1 MRKAVKVSIKKHL
14 LMNEHKYIL
23 EPSGN
28 GRKYHTCPHCGA
40 EKFTLYIDVDTGLPL
55 ADYVGRCE
63 RINSCRYHY
72 PPREYFKNLT
82 IKNKKIMTEKQALKE
97 TTSVVKEERVNRRY
111 SKIVDYVKNAL
122 FCFLVTIFGKQK
134 VLAAFQKYDVRT
146 SMLFRKDNKYGAV
159 FIMKAKDGL
168 IRQVKEMAYD
178 PNTGKRV
185 KEEQSVFKYD
195 YKTNSY
201 QTDNDGLRIL
211 YTGKSL
217 MKDYDFENK
226 LCFFG
231 EHLLAGEVS
240 KPIAIVESEKTAII
254 CDICMPD
261 YIWLATGGKNGCK
274 WTTDEVY
281 QVLKDANQPII
292 LFPDLNA
299 TEDWTEKAEILL
311 AAGLDVS
318 IYDLEE
324 QEGITEEDKAKGLDI
339 GDYLI
344 RFWKENHP
352 EDGETL
358 EEIKCKKAN
367 IPQLSKMFSSLS
379 PKKELGTIE
388 ELGITIDPNEVDS
401 LLPKKPSASVSD
413 VDLDVISDIE

>member
-1 MRKAVKVSIKKHL
+1 MMKTESIY
-14 LMNEHKYIL
+14 KYIL

-28 GRKYHTCPHCGA
+28 GRKYHPCPHCGA
-40 EKFTLYIDVDTGLPL
+40 YKFTYYIDRDTGKPL

-63 RINSCRYHY
+63 RINSCGYHY
-72 PPREYFKNLT
+72 PPREYFRNLNS
-82 IKNKKIMTEKQALKE
+82 KNKIEMKE
-97 TTSVVKEERVNRRY
+97 EQLAKEITSVVKEERVNRRY
-111 SKIVDYVKNAL
+111 PKSVDYVKNAL
-122 FCFLVTIFGKQK
+122 FCFLVTVFGKQK
-134 VLAAFQKYDVRT
+134 VLSTFQKYDVRT
-146 SMLFRKDNKYGAV
+146 STLFRKDSKYGAA
-159 FIMKAKDGL
+159 FLMRAIDLL

-178 PNTGKRV
+178 SKTGKRI
-185 KEEQSVFKYD
+185 KEGQSVFLLD
-195 YKTNSY
+195 YNTRSY
-201 QTDNDGLRIL
+201 QLRDGSFSIYLA
-211 YTGKSL
+211 GKSL
-217 MKDYDFENK
+217 MKDYDFKNK

-274 WTTDEVY
+274 WTTEEVY
-281 QVLKDANQPII
+281 QVLKDANQPIT

-299 TEDWTEKAEILL
+299 TEDWIAKAEKLL

-344 RFWKENHP
+344 RYWKENHP
-352 EDGETL
+352 EDGEKI
-358 EEIKCKKAN
+358 EEVKCQKAN
-367 IPQLSKMFSSLS
+367 IPQLSKMLSSLS
-379 PKKELGTIE
+379 SKKEPNMIE
-388 ELGITIDPNEVDS
+388 ELGIPIDPKEVDG
-401 LLPKKPSASVSD
+401 LLPNKSSGSVSG
-413 VDLDVISDIE
+413 VDLSVISDIE

>member
-1 MRKAVKVSIKKHL
+1 MMKIESIYKH
-14 LMNEHKYIL
+14 IL

-28 GRKYHTCPHCGA
+28 GREYHICPNCGA
-40 EKFTLYIDVDTGLPL
+40 KKFTWYIDVDTGLPL

-63 RINSCRYHY
+63 RIYSCGYHY
-72 PPREYFKNLT
+72 PPREYFRNLNS
-82 IKNKKIMTEKQALKE
+82 KNKVEMKE
-97 TTSVVKEERVNRRY
+97 EQSAKEITSVVKEERVNRRY
-111 SKIVDYVKNAL
+111 PKSADYPKNAL
-122 FCFLVTIFGKQK
+122 FCFLVTVFGKQK
-134 VLAAFQKYDVRT
+134 VLAAFQKYGVRT
-146 SMLFRKDNKYGAV
+146 SMLFRKDAKYGAV
-159 FIMKAKDGL
+159 FLMRAIDLL

-178 PNTGKRV
+178 PNTGKRI
-185 KEEQSVFKYD
+185 KEGQSVFKYD

-201 QTDNDGLRIL
+201 QIDNDGFRIL
-211 YTGKSL
+211 YAGKSL

-231 EHLLAGEVS
+231 EHLLAGELN

-274 WTTDEVY
+274 WTTEEVY
-281 QVLKDANQPII
+281 QVLKDANQPIT

-299 TEDWTEKAEILL
+299 TEDWAEKAEILL

-344 RFWKENHP
+344 RYWKENHP
-352 EDGETL
+352 EDGEKI
-358 EEIKCKKAN
+358 EEVKCQKAN
-367 IPQLSKMFSSLS
+367 IPQLSKMLSSLS
-379 PKKELGTIE
+379 SKKEPNMIE
-388 ELGITIDPNEVDS
+388 ELGIPIDPKEVDG
-401 LLPKKPSASVSD
+401 LLPNKSSGSVSG
-413 VDLDVISDIE
+413 VDLSVISDIE

>member
-1 MRKAVKVSIKKHL
+1 MKIESIYKH
-14 LMNEHKYIL
+14 IL

-28 GRKYHTCPHCGA
+28 GREYHICPNCGA
-40 EKFTLYIDVDTGLPL
+40 KKFTWYIDVDTGLPL

-63 RINSCRYHY
+63 RINSCGYHY
-72 PPREYFKNLT
+72 PPREYFKSLNFQNG
-82 IKNKKIMTEKQALKE
+82 KNMNNEKEQSVKKAI
-97 TTSVVKEERVNRRY
+97 SVVKEERVNRRY
-111 SKIVDYVKNAL
+111 PKSADYAKNAL
-122 FCFLVTIFGKQK
+122 FCFLVTVFGKQK
-134 VLAAFQKYDVRT
+134 VLAAFQKYGVRT
-146 SMLFRKDNKYGAV
+146 SMLFRKDAKYGAV
-159 FIMKAKDGL
+159 FLMRAIDLL

-178 PNTGKRV
+178 PNTGKRI
-185 KEEQSVFKYD
+185 KEGQSVFKYD

-201 QTDNDGLRIL
+201 QIDNDGFRIL
-211 YTGKSL
+211 YAGKSL

-231 EHLLAGEVS
+231 EHLLAGELN

-254 CDICMPD
+254 CDICMHD

-274 WTTDEVY
+274 WTTEEVY
-281 QVLKDANQPII
+281 QVLKDANQPIT

-299 TEDWTEKAEILL
+299 TEDWAEKAEILL

-344 RFWKENHP
+344 RYWKENHP
-352 EDGETL
+352 EDGEII
-358 EEIKCKKAN
+358 EEVKCQKAN
-367 IPQLSKMFSSLS
+367 IPQLSKMLSSLS
-379 PKKELGTIE
+379 SKKEPNMIE
-388 ELGITIDPNEVDS
+388 ELGMTIDPKEVDS
-401 LLPKKPSASVSD
+401 LLPNKFSASVSD
-413 VDLDVISDIE
+413 TDLSVISDIE

>member
-1 MRKAVKVSIKKHL
+1 MKTESIYKH
-14 LMNEHKYIL
+14 IL

-28 GRKYHTCPHCGA
+28 GREYRICPRCGA
-40 EKFTLYIDVDTGLPL
+40 KKFTCYIDVDTGLPL

-63 RINSCRYHY
+63 RINSCGYHY
-72 PPREYFKNLT
+72 PPREYFRNLKIT
-82 IKNKKIMTEKQALKE
+82 NKENMNENELKE
-97 TTSVVKEERVNRRY
+97 TTSVVEEERVNRRY
-111 SKIVDYVKNAL
+111 PKNVDYVKNAL
-122 FCFLVTIFGKQK
+122 FCFLVTVFGKQK
-134 VLAAFQKYDVRT
+134 VLVAFQKYDVRT
-146 SMLFRKDNKYGAV
+146 SMLFRKDAKYGAV
-159 FIMKAKDGL
+159 FLMRAIDSL

-185 KEEQSVFKYD
+185 KEGQDIFLLD
-195 YKTNSY
+195 YINRHYKIDTGNF
-201 QTDNDGLRIL
+201 RICSA
-211 YTGKSL
+211 GKNL
-217 MKDYDFENK
+217 MKDYDFKNK

-231 EHLLAGEVS
+231 EHLLAGEVN

-274 WTTDEVY
+274 WTTEEVY
-281 QVLKDANQPII
+281 QVLKDVNQPIT

-299 TEDWTEKAEILL
+299 TEDWAEKAEILL

-344 RFWKENHP
+344 RYWKENYP
-352 EDGETL
+352 DDGEKI
-358 EEIKCKKAN
+358 EEVKCKRAN
-367 IPQLSKMFSSLS
+367 IPQLSKMLSSLS
-379 PKKELGTIE
+379 PKKEPTTVE
-388 ELGITIDPNEVDS
+388 ELGIPINPKEVDS
-401 LLPKKPSASVSD
+401 LLPNKSSVSGI
-413 VDLDVISDIE
+413 DLGVISDIE

>member
-1 MRKAVKVSIKKHL
+1 MKIESIYKH
-14 LMNEHKYIL
+14 IL

-28 GRKYHTCPHCGA
+28 GREYHICPNCGA
-40 EKFTLYIDVDTGLPL
+40 KKFTWYIDVDTGLPL

-63 RINSCRYHY
+63 RINSCGYHY
-72 PPREYFKNLT
+72 PPREYFKSLNFQNG
-82 IKNKKIMTEKQALKE
+82 KNMNNEKEQSVKKAI
-97 TTSVVKEERVNRRY
+97 SVVEEERVNRRY
-111 SKIVDYVKNAL
+111 PKNVDYIKNAL
-122 FCFLVTIFGKQK
+122 FCFLVAVFGKQK

-146 SMLFRKDNKYGAV
+146 SMLFRKNDKYGAA
-159 FIMKAKDGL
+159 FIMRAIDSL

-185 KEEQSVFKYD
+185 KEGQDVFLLD
-195 YKTNSY
+195 YYNRCYKIDTSNF
-201 QTDNDGLRIL
+201 RICSA
-211 YTGKSL
+211 GKNL
-217 MKDYDFENK
+217 MKDYDFKNK

-231 EHLLAGEVS
+231 EHLLAGEVN

-274 WTTDEVY
+274 WTTEEVF
-281 QVLKDANQPII
+281 QVLKDANQPIT

-299 TEDWTEKAEILL
+299 TEDWIAKAEKLL

-344 RFWKENHP
+344 RYWKEKN
-352 EDGETL
+352 
-358 EEIKCKKAN
+358 A
-367 IPQLSKMFSSLS
+367 
-379 PKKELGTIE
+379 
-388 ELGITIDPNEVDS
+388 
-401 LLPKKPSASVSD
+401 
-413 VDLDVISDIE
+413 

>member
-1 MRKAVKVSIKKHL
+1 MMKTESIYKH
-14 LMNEHKYIL
+14 IL

-28 GRKYHTCPHCGA
+28 GREYHICPNCGA
-40 EKFTLYIDVDTGLPL
+40 KKFTWYIDVDTGLPL

-63 RINSCRYHY
+63 RINSCGYHY
-72 PPREYFKNLT
+72 PPREYFRNLNS
-82 IKNKKIMTEKQALKE
+82 KNKVEMKE
-97 TTSVVKEERVNRRY
+97 EQSAKEITSVVKEERVNRRY
-111 SKIVDYVKNAL
+111 PKSADYAKNAL
-122 FCFLVTIFGKQK
+122 FCFLVTVFGKQK
-134 VLAAFQKYDVRT
+134 VLAAFQKYGVRT
-146 SMLFRKDNKYGAV
+146 SMLFRKDAKYGAV
-159 FIMKAKDGL
+159 FLMRAIDLL

-178 PNTGKRV
+178 PNTGKRI
-185 KEEQSVFKYD
+185 KEGQSVFKYD

-201 QTDNDGLRIL
+201 QIDNDGFRIL
-211 YTGKSL
+211 YAGKSL

-274 WTTDEVY
+274 WTTEEVF
-281 QVLKDANQPII
+281 QVLKDANQPIT

-299 TEDWTEKAEILL
+299 TEDWAEKAEILL

-344 RFWKENHP
+344 RYWKENYP
-352 EDGETL
+352 EDGEII
-358 EEIKCKKAN
+358 EEVKCQKAN
-367 IPQLSKMFSSLS
+367 IPQLSKMLSSLS
-379 PKKELGTIE
+379 SKKEPNMIE
-388 ELGITIDPNEVDS
+388 ELGIPIDPKEVDG
-401 LLPKKPSASVSD
+401 LLPNKSSGSVSG
-413 VDLDVISDIE
+413 VDLSVISDIE

>member
-1 MRKAVKVSIKKHL
+1 MKTESIYKH
-14 LMNEHKYIL
+14 IL

-28 GRKYHTCPHCGA
+28 GREYHICPNCGA
-40 EKFTLYIDVDTGLPL
+40 KKFTWYIDVDTGLPL

-63 RINSCRYHY
+63 RINSCGYHY
-72 PPREYFKNLT
+72 PPREYFRNLNS
-82 IKNKKIMTEKQALKE
+82 KNKVEMKE
-97 TTSVVKEERVNRRY
+97 EQSAKEITSVVKEEKVNRRY
-111 SKIVDYVKNAL
+111 PKSADYAKNAL
-122 FCFLVTIFGKQK
+122 FCFLVTVFGKQK
-134 VLAAFQKYDVRT
+134 VLAAFQKYGVRT
-146 SMLFRKDNKYGAV
+146 SMLFRKDAKYGAV
-159 FIMKAKDGL
+159 FLMRAIDLL

-178 PNTGKRV
+178 PNTGKRI
-185 KEEQSVFKYD
+185 KEGQSVFKYD

-201 QTDNDGLRIL
+201 QIDNDGFRIL
-211 YTGKSL
+211 YAGKSL

-274 WTTDEVY
+274 WTTEEVF
-281 QVLKDANQPII
+281 QVLKDANQPIT

-299 TEDWTEKAEILL
+299 TEDWAEKAEILL

-344 RFWKENHP
+344 RYWKENYP
-352 EDGETL
+352 EDGEII
-358 EEIKCKKAN
+358 EEVKCQKAN
-367 IPQLSKMFSSLS
+367 IPQLSKMLSSLS
-379 PKKELGTIE
+379 SKKEPNMIE
-388 ELGITIDPNEVDS
+388 ELGIPIDPKEVDG
-401 LLPKKPSASVSD
+401 LLPNKSSGSVSGI
-413 VDLDVISDIE
+413 DLSVISDIE

>member
-1 MRKAVKVSIKKHL
+1 MKTESIY
-14 LMNEHKYIL
+14 KYIL

-28 GRKYHTCPHCGA
+28 GREYHHCPHCGA
-40 EKFTLYIDVDTGLPL
+40 KKFTWYIDVDTGLPL

-63 RINSCRYHY
+63 RINSCGYHY
-72 PPREYFKNLT
+72 PPRKYFEEVINKNH
-82 IKNKKIMTEKQALKE
+82 KIMKEEQPVKE
-97 TTSVVKEERVNRRY
+97 TTSVVKEEKVNRRY
-111 SKIVDYVKNAL
+111 PKSVDYVKNAL
-122 FCFLVTIFGKQK
+122 FCFLVTVFGKQK
-134 VLAAFQKYDVRT
+134 VLATFQKYDVRT
-146 SMLFRKDNKYGAV
+146 STLFRKDSKYGAA
-159 FIMKAKDGL
+159 FLMRAIDLL

-178 PNTGKRV
+178 SKTGKRI
-185 KEEQSVFKYD
+185 KEGQSVFLLD
-195 YKTNSY
+195 YNTRSY
-201 QTDNDGLRIL
+201 QLRDGSFSIYLA
-211 YTGKSL
+211 GKSL
-217 MKDYDFENK
+217 MKDYDFKNK

-274 WTTDEVY
+274 WTTEEVY
-281 QVLKDANQPII
+281 QVLKDANQPIT

-299 TEDWTEKAEILL
+299 TEDWAEKAEILL

-344 RFWKENHP
+344 RYWKENHP
-352 EDGETL
+352 EDGEKI
-358 EEIKCKKAN
+358 EEVKCQKAN
-367 IPQLSKMFSSLS
+367 IPQLSKMLSSLS
-379 PKKELGTIE
+379 SKKEPNMIE
-388 ELGITIDPNEVDS
+388 ELGIPIDPKEVDG
-401 LLPKKPSASVSD
+401 LLPNKSSGSVSG
-413 VDLDVISDIE
+413 VDLSVISDIE

>member
-1 MRKAVKVSIKKHL
+1 MKIESIYKH
-14 LMNEHKYIL
+14 IL

-28 GRKYHTCPHCGA
+28 GREYHICPNCGA
-40 EKFTLYIDVDTGLPL
+40 KKFTWYIDVDTGLPL

-63 RINSCRYHY
+63 RINSCGYHY
-72 PPREYFKNLT
+72 PPREYFKSLNFQNG
-82 IKNKKIMTEKQALKE
+82 KNMNNEKEQSVKKAI
-97 TTSVVKEERVNRRY
+97 SVVKEERVNRRY
-111 SKIVDYVKNAL
+111 PKSADYAKNAL
-122 FCFLVTIFGKQK
+122 FCFLVTVFGKQK
-134 VLAAFQKYDVRT
+134 VLAAFQKYGVRT
-146 SMLFRKDNKYGAV
+146 SMLFRKDAKYGAV
-159 FIMKAKDGL
+159 FLMRAIDLL

-178 PNTGKRV
+178 PNTGKRI
-185 KEEQSVFKYD
+185 KEGQSVFKYD

-201 QTDNDGLRIL
+201 QIDNDGFRIL
-211 YTGKSL
+211 YAGKSL

-231 EHLLAGEVS
+231 EHLLAGELN

-254 CDICMPD
+254 CDICMHD

-274 WTTDEVY
+274 WTTEEVY
-281 QVLKDANQPII
+281 QVLKDANQPIT

-299 TEDWTEKAEILL
+299 TEDWAEKAEILL

-344 RFWKENHP
+344 RYWKENHP
-352 EDGETL
+352 EDGEII
-358 EEIKCKKAN
+358 EEVKCQKAN
-367 IPQLSKMFSSLS
+367 IPQLSKMLSSLS
-379 PKKELGTIE
+379 SKKEPNMIE
-388 ELGITIDPNEVDS
+388 ELGIPIDPKEVDG
-401 LLPKKPSASVSD
+401 LLPNKSSGSVSGI
-413 VDLDVISDIE
+413 DLSVISDIE